1 MNYNKKLKSC
11 RSCGGSTE
19 YLIDW
24 GKRPIVNN
32 LQAKPG
38 PTKTFAIEVS
48 GCPQCGLVQ
57 IIDPIDPAE
66 FYTNYANSSTLKRE
80 PHLEELVARIE
91 GLLPIDAKLIDIG
104 CNDGKFLKVLR
115 DRGFKALYGLEPTKN
130 MSELASLAGFPIFNS
145 FLNLEASHE
154 VIQRFGKFDCVVI
167 RQVLE
172 HIEHLVDFGKAI
184 QNLLNPDGLLVI
196 EVPDAQDHFDNSDYA
211 LWEEH
216 INDFNLESLR
226 NFLALNGF
234 RVIDHYSSLFSGTC
248 LTVISRP
255 ASRVNTEIEPAT
267 QTAQAFRFWAKSFS
281 AFKQNLNNQI
291 SRALGPNSSVAVYG
305 VGSRSSFFLNVT
317 GLIEKVSFAI
327 DDDPA
332 KQGKFLAGTSIE
344 IKSRAEGLKLL
355 NENSLLLLGVNGENE
370 DSLLAEIKPLISCEC
385 RSILPPSKYLLDA
398 FTSKNKT

>member
-1 MNYNKKLKSC
+1 MNYNEKLKNC

-32 LQAKPG
+32 LQTKPG

-91 GLLPIDAKLIDIG
+91 ARLPIDTKLIDIG
-104 CNDGKFLKVLR
+104 CNDGKFLKILR
-115 DRGFKALYGLEPTKN
+115 DRGFKALFGLEPTKN
-130 MSELASLAGFPIFNS
+130 MSELASLAGFPVLRS
-145 FLNLEASHE
+145 FLNLSTSLVVVQE
-154 VIQRFGKFDCVVI
+154 FGKFDCVVI

-172 HIEHLVDFGKAI
+172 HIEHLADFGVAI
-184 QNLLNPDGLLVI
+184 QNLLKPDGVLVI
-196 EVPDAQDHFDNSDYA
+196 EVPDAQHHFDNSDYA

-216 INDFNLESLR
+216 INEFNFESLS
-226 NFLALNGF
+226 NFL
-234 RVIDHYSSLFSGTC
+234 SLQGLEIIERYNSIFSGIC
-248 LTVISRP
+248 LTVIAKKSP
-255 ASRVNTEIEPAT
+255 RVKTEIGPAT
-267 QTAQAFRFWAKSFS
+267 QSAQSFRFWAENFS
-281 AFKQNLNNQI
+281 VIKQKLNNKIGQT
-291 SRALGPNSSVAVYG
+291 LKLNSSVVLYG
-305 VGSRSSFFLNVT
+305 VGRRSSFLLNVT
-317 GLIEKVSFAI
+317 ETIGKVSFAI

-370 DSLLAEIKPLISCEC
+370 DSLLAEIKPLISCEY

-398 FTSKNKT
+398 FTSKK

>member
-1 MNYNKKLKSC
+1 
-11 RSCGGSTE
+11 
-19 YLIDW
+19 
-24 GKRPIVNN
+24 V
-32 LQAKPG
+32 
-38 PTKTFAIEVS
+38 IE
-48 GCPQCGLVQ
+48 
-57 IIDPIDPAE
+57 
-66 FYTNYANSSTLKRE
+66 
-80 PHLEELVARIE
+80 
-91 GLLPIDAKLIDIG
+91 
-104 CNDGKFLKVLR
+104 
-115 DRGFKALYGLEPTKN
+115 
-130 MSELASLAGFPIFNS
+130 
-145 FLNLEASHE
+145 
-154 VIQRFGKFDCVVI
+154 RFGKFDCVVI

-172 HIEHLVDFGKAI
+172 HIEYLVDFGKAI

-196 EVPDAQDHFDNSDYA
+196 EVPDAQDQFDSSDYA

-234 RVIDHYSSLFSGTC
+234 KVIDHYSSLFSGIC
-248 LTVISRP
+248 LTVISRQT
-255 ASRVNTEIEPAT
+255 SRVDTEIEPAT
-267 QTAQAFRFWAKSFS
+267 QSAQAFRLWAKSFS
-281 AFKQNLNNQI
+281 AFKQNLSSQI
-291 SRALGPNSSVAVYG
+291 SQALGPNSLVAVYG

-344 IKSRAEGLKLL
+344 VKSRTEGLKLL

-398 FTSKNKT
+398 FTSKR